1 MCSREAQLSQ
11 SYIINKIGLSIN
23 LVDNTAGSSGS
34 VCSAFSGKKSF
45 RAFVVAKVSF
55 NDVKA

>member
-11 SYIINKIGLSIN
+11 SYITNKIGLSIN
-23 LVDNTAGSSGS
+23 LVDNTAGSSGF

-45 RAFVVAKVSF
+45 RAFDANVSF

>member
-11 SYIINKIGLSIN
+11 SYKTNKIGLSIN
-23 LVDNTAGSSGS
+23 LVDNTAGSSGF

-45 RAFVVAKVSF
+45 RAFAVAKVSF